1 MKKIMCGM
9 LLVVTVLI
17 LTACGDSVEGTQY
30 EDDSSNTELVLTSDG
45 TFSTDGF
52 GGTYSFEDNRVTL
65 VADFMGASIVLE
77 KTTIDGN
84 EVLTDGEYTYYRDLE
99 AIQAIQAEEEAA
111 EEASREAERQEREA
125 KSEEFASWLET
136 ELPGRW
142 SQENDEGGLFALLEL
157 NEDGTYTYKE
167 AGWSPADTWGEWSVE
182 REYDKVKVVFTETED
197 EDAYDTY
204 GEPHDQTFEYN
215 SLEQYKE
222 EIESGEY
229 TIEGCTKE
237 ANK

>member
-52 GGTYSFEDNRVTL
+52 GGTYSCEDNRVTL
-65 VADFMGASIVLE
+65 VEDFMGASIVLE

-167 AGWSPADTWGEWSVE
+167 AGWSPADTWGE
-182 REYDKVKVVFTETED
+182 
-197 EDAYDTY
+197 
-204 GEPHDQTFEYN
+204 
-215 SLEQYKE
+215 
-222 EIESGEY
+222 
-229 TIEGCTKE
+229 
-237 ANK
+237 